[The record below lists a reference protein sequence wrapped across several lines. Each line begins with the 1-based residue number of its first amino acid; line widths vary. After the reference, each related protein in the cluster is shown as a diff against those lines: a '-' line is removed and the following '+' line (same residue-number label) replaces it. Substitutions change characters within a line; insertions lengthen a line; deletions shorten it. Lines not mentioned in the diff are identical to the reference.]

1 MMKSPAAGKKIARS
15 LEHLIPTEFAYL
27 FEDRPVLPFENVRTY
42 NRLLADHISE
52 FEPQTL
58 IEFHWI
64 RDLTD
69 TCWEIMR
76 LRLLK
81 KAALDAE
88 TPQAAVDYLGGSY
101 RRLASS
107 MQLTCDDETLRTIAQ
122 GAFRDWNH
130 SRETLEEILKGSGRS
145 FEGLLYTAY
154 SNGLRT
160 INSIDVKLAKAERR
174 RDELIKKFDERRQML
189 AAMNKSL
196 IRKRPQDEIVDV
208 LPVEQPADD
217 GATD

>member
-1 MMKSPAAGKKIARS
+1 MKPPAAGKKIARS

-42 NRLLADHISE
+42 NRLLADNISE

-76 LRLLK
+76 LRLFK
-81 KAALDAE
+81 KAAFHVE
-88 TPQAAVDYLGGSY
+88 IPQAAVDYFTGSS
-101 RRLASS
+101 RGVASS
-107 MQLTCDDETLRTIAQ
+107 GRDNSYDDTLRTLAR
-122 GAFRDWNH
+122 GAFRDW
-130 SRETLEEILKGSGRS
+130 SRSGETLEKMLKGSGRS
-145 FEGLLYTAY
+145 FDGLLYTAY

-160 INSIDVKLAKAERR
+160 MNSIDDKLAKAERR
-174 RDELIKKFDERRQML
+174 RDELVKKFDERRQML

-196 IRKRPQDEIVDV
+196 IRKMPQDEIVDV
-208 LPVEQPADD
+208 EPVEQPADG